1 MVLQIGD
8 KMKYTYYPRSHTK
21 SLVCRA
27 VISIIGAALLVIA
40 GVVLMLAYFDVLV
53 K

>member
-1 MVLQIGD
+1 
-8 KMKYTYYPRSHTK
+8 MKYTYYPRSHTE

-27 VISIIGAALLVIA
+27 VMSIAGAALLVCA
-40 GVVLMLAYFDVLV
+40 GVIFLLAFFDVLV

>member
-1 MVLQIGD
+1 
-8 KMKYTYYPRSHTK
+8 MKYTYYPRSHTE

-27 VISIIGAALLVIA
+27 VMSIIGAAVLVCSGVIFLLVT
-40 GVVLMLAYFDVLV
+40 FDVLV